1 MSLAT
6 TPEITSIRA
15 IGTERGPVDDTGV
28 DSINERDRS
37 RLRVALPQSRPLTP
51 EAFRVRHQA
60 MLSILTAHALA
71 LPIFG
76 IARGY
81 EPLHVLTEA
90 SILGGIT
97 LLAAC
102 LTSMRARALAAATG
116 LVTSSAILVH
126 VSGGTIEAHFHFFVV
141 LGLMTLYH
149 DWTSYVVAFAY
160 VVIHHGVIGVLD
172 PQAVYNHAAA
182 QGNPWGWAA
191 IHGAFVL
198 AAAMVQIFSW
208 RAADIEHERMEALRL
223 EVHDAQMRRQQ
234 ALQLNDDVVQRLV
247 VAKLAGEMGDAHR
260 SQAALVLAL
269 ERARRIMSDLIGD
282 REAARL
288 SPGDLVRDTPSEHE
302 AIV

>member
-1 MSLAT
+1 MD
-6 TPEITSIRA
+6 P
-15 IGTERGPVDDTGV
+15 
-28 DSINERDRS
+28 INERDRN

-60 MLSILTAHALA
+60 MLLILTAHTVA

-81 EPLHVLTEA
+81 EPLHVFTEA

-97 LLAAC
+97 IVAAF
-102 LTSMRARALAAATG
+102 LTSMRMRALAAATG

-149 DWTSYVVAFAY
+149 DWTSYVVALAY
-160 VVIHHGVIGVLD
+160 VVVHHGVIGVLD

-182 QGNPWGWAA
+182 QGNPWGWAV

-208 RAADIEHERMEALRL
+208 RASDMEHERMEALRL
-223 EVHDAQMRRQQ
+223 EVHDAQFRRQQ

-260 SQAALVLAL
+260 SQAALALAL
-269 ERARRIMSDLIGD
+269 ERARRIMSDLIGE

-288 SPGDLVRDTPSEHE
+288 SPGDLVRDAPSEHE
-302 AIV
+302 AIA